1 MNYIRKGLL
10 ITSAD
15 CSESSDP
22 GRERVNVS

>member
-1 MNYIRKGLL
+1 MDYIKKGLL

-22 GRERVNVS
+22 GRERVNAS